1 MILYVISKN
10 RYYLQAW
17 LHFGF
22 NNHFDFAGVPQL
34 AKFFDK
40 KESADR
46 MCEELNKHYEGW
58 LDNYKGK
65 FRVRTFKFEEV
76 K

>member
-10 RYYLQAW
+10 RYYFQNW
-17 LHFGF
+17 LHVGF
-22 NNHFDFAGVPQL
+22 NNHFDFAGVPHL
-34 AKFFDK
+34 AKFFES

-46 MCEELNKHYEGW
+46 TCEELNKHYKGW